1 MKENTS
7 SRHEAYPKDAK
18 RRKRESGRAQERGR
32 EADRQR
38 GSEGQRDRG
47 REAERERGPQP
58 FGSSFCVF
66 FLLPPE
72 PALCKLG

>member
-1 MKENTS
+1 MPTQKTQ
-7 SRHEAYPKDAK
+7 
-18 RRKRESGRAQERGR
+18 REERERARERGR